1 MVGALRTFDS
11 LRVRDYRVFWMSML
25 FQWAAWNMQ
34 TVAKGWFLYE
44 LTKSPFLLG
53 LMGASMGIPMFVF
66 SFFGGALA
74 DRMDK
79 RQLLLYGTLGQ
90 GLTML
95 AVAVLVTTG
104 YIVWWHLLVASSVQG
119 VLFALT
125 IPARQSAVPQ
135 LVNRGQ
141 LMNAVSLN
149 TAGMNVAGL
158 AAPALAGFLVALID
172 VSGVYWVITSCFI
185 FSGVI
190 MVRLPSLP
198 PSVDGRAHKLARDM
212 AEGLRHARADVVL
225 MLLLLLSFG
234 SVAFGMPLNT
244 LLPVFSEDEKL
255 LNVGPEGLGLLLSMA
270 GVGALVGSVAIA
282 SMGDFRRKGLVL
294 LVLTCLWG
302 GSVVAFTFTRNYPL
316 ALLLMVPVGMGQAGR
331 NVLVSTLMLTRAPEE
346 VRGRIISL
354 NMMTWGLQPLG
365 LLPIGAAAEA
375 IGAPMAVAI
384 GGGIVVVLGLSMFI
398 FSPRLRN
405 LE

>member
-1 MVGALRTFDS
+1 
-11 LRVRDYRVFWMSML
+11 ML

-34 TVAKGWFLYE
+34 ALAKGWFLYE

-53 LMGASMGIPMFVF
+53 LMGASMGIPMFAF

-74 DRMDK
+74 DRLDK
-79 RQLLLYGTLGQ
+79 RGLLLWGTLGQ

-104 YIVWWHLLVASSVQG
+104 AIVWWHLLVASSVQG

-135 LVNRGQ
+135 LVSRGQ

-158 AAPALAGFLVALID
+158 VAPALAGFLVAVID
-172 VSGVYWVITSCFI
+172 VSGVYWIITICFI
-185 FSGVI
+185 FSGII
-190 MVRLPSLP
+190 MVRLPHLP
-198 PSVDGRAHKLARDM
+198 PSSNGHTNKLTRDM
-212 AEGLRHARADVVL
+212 AEGLRHVRADAV
-225 MLLLLLSFG
+225 LLLLLALSFV

-244 LLPVFSEDEKL
+244 LLPVFTEDVLK
-255 LNVGPEGLGLLLSMA
+255 VGPAGLGLLLSMA

-282 SMGDFRRKGLVL
+282 SMGDFRRKGLAL
-294 LVLTCLWG
+294 LVLTFLWG
-302 GSVVAFTFTRNYPL
+302 GSVMLFTATRLYPL
-316 ALLLMVPVGMGQAGR
+316 ALLLMVPVGIGQAGR
-331 NVLVSTLMLTRAPEE
+331 NVLVNTLMLTRAPEE
-346 VRGRIISL
+346 ARGRVISL
-354 NMMTWGLQPLG
+354 SMMTWGLQPLG
-365 LLPIGAAAEA
+365 LLPIGAAAET

-384 GGGIVVVLGLSMFI
+384 GGGIVAVLGLGMLL
-398 FSPRLRN
+398 FSPRLRR